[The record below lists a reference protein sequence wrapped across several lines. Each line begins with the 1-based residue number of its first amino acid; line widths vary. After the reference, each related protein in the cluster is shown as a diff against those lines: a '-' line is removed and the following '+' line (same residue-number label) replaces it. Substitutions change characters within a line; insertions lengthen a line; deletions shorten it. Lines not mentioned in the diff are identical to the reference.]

1 MSSKP
6 SKNGAHDEM
15 GNGEDILG
23 GPDRTGREDVLS
35 APGREPHPGM
45 DILGGPDGAGPED
58 EPTAPGR
65 APAIPAQHDVLGG
78 PDPADREDILGPHA
92 ED

>member
-6 SKNGAHDEM
+6 GDNGAHDERR
-15 GNGEDILG
+15 NGEDILG
-23 GPDRTGREDVLS
+23 GPDRTGREDILS
-35 APGREPHPGM
+35 VPGREPHPGM

-58 EPTAPGR
+58 ELTAPGR
-65 APAIPAQHDVLGG
+65 APEIPAQRDVFGG
-78 PDPADREDILGPHA
+78 PDPVGREDIMRPRS

>member
-6 SKNGAHDEM
+6 SKNGAHGEM

-23 GPDRTGREDVLS
+23 GPDRMGREDILS

-58 EPTAPGR
+58 ELTAPGR
-65 APAIPAQHDVLGG
+65 APAIPGQHDVLGG
-78 PDPADREDILGPHA
+78 PDPAGREDILGPHA